1 MEPWQ
6 LCLGLSQLLA
16 HMQEEA
22 ALNVV
27 ITVCGGGGSWPN
39 LFSPPQAKEG
49 AKGHTVMNGMMAVD

>member
-27 ITVCGGGGSWPN
+27 ITVWGGGGAGQTPS
-39 LFSPPQAKEG
+39 SPPQAREG

>member
-27 ITVCGGGGSWPN
+27 ITVCGGGKLAKP
-39 LFSPPQAKEG
+39 LLPPQAREG